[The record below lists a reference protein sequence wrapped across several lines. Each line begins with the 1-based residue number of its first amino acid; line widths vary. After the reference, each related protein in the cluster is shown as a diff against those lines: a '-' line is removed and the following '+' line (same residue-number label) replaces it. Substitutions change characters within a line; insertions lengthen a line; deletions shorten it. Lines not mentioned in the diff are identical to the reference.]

1 MARGVAGK
9 NRKLRRAGRSK
20 LRDGLMTGF
29 CRYATAVLAA
39 ALATPLQ
46 PGFAQEDYV
55 AAATAYVRSQ
65 VLQWVRDPVLIEALR
80 SQNADTAGLG
90 QAQIEA
96 LDLQWRT
103 ELEQSDQPL
112 IQKVMANAG
121 SKFLRVKRD
130 QSDGMITELILMDKV
145 GLNAGQSDLTSD
157 YWQGDEAKFRKSF
170 GAGPDAIFV
179 DEVEQDESTGLLQSQ
194 VSLTVKDPQTGEAL
208 GALTVGIDADKL

>member
-1 MARGVAGK
+1 
-9 NRKLRRAGRSK
+9 
-20 LRDGLMTGF
+20 MTGF
-29 CRYATAVLAA
+29 YRYATAVLAA
-39 ALATPLQ
+39 LAAPLQ
-46 PGFAQEDYV
+46 PALAQEDHV

-65 VLQWVRDPVLIEALR
+65 VLPWLHEPVLIEALK
-80 SQNADTAGLG
+80 SQNANTAGFG
-90 QAQIEA
+90 QAQIET
-96 LDLQWRT
+96 LDIQWRT

-112 IQKVMANAG
+112 IQGVMASAA

-130 QSDGMITELILMDKV
+130 QSDGMITEFILMDRA

-194 VSLTVKDPQTGEAL
+194 VSLTVRDPQSGEAL